1 MELPY
6 NEGDNALIS
15 YHMLPST
22 RNGKQSIF
30 LELLAKGIPEVPPTP
45 KHYRP
50 TISMTLHNLLVRPYC

>member
-45 KHYRP
+45 
-50 TISMTLHNLLVRPYC
+50 